1 MSELEQPH
9 NPEDIAQQ
17 PEQSINVTS
26 LKKIDMSREDYDLY
40 VELDPGDPRVT
51 ELLSQY
57 SIIPGESVIVSAT
70 DPEHPENNILRVV
83 ATGEDSFTTNRSLT
97 NELEARLLDTNG
109 DAERIIPNDD
119 IEELGDLALGA
130 AGIEAPSAAVEREKD
145 PFDYLRNLLPPVTR
159 PDKQPADHDY
169 LLGSQEEYE
178 QVLASLQLTPK
189 EQEQQK
195 YYDRFVTEENKQASQ
210 ETLAESLKV
219 NPEIGRVLR
228 EAGIDATS
236 MEAVNAIRENAD
248 VRYEVAKHFA
258 RKLGDMVLQDPRG
271 FGWRVEENRP
281 DNLKEDPLTG
291 KKMMSRDYVVSLALK
306 MLDGEFS
313 MSNEDDSFTRDP
325 DGRVAVAQHRDAARR
340 LLMGKSWQ

>member
-17 PEQSINVTS
+17 TEQSFDVTS

-40 VELDPGDPRVT
+40 AELDPDDPRVA

-57 SIIPGESVIVSAT
+57 NIAPGEAIIVSAT
-70 DPEHPENNILRVV
+70 DLEHPENNILRVV
-83 ATGEDSFTTNRSLT
+83 ATGEDSFTTNRYLT
-97 NELEARLLDTNG
+97 NELEARLLDTDS
-109 DAERIIPNDD
+109 DAERIVPNDD

-130 AGIEAPSAAVEREKD
+130 AGVNDPGAVMEREKD
-145 PFDYLRNLLPPVTR
+145 PFNYLRDLLPPVTR
-159 PDKQPADHDY
+159 PGQETPGYDY
-169 LLGSQEEYE
+169 LFGTDEEHE
-178 QVLASLQLTPK
+178 QAIVGLQLTRK

-210 ETLAESLKV
+210 EVLTESLKS
-219 NPEIGRVLR
+219 NHEIGRVLR

-248 VRYEVAKHFA
+248 IRYEVAKYFA
-258 RKLGDMVLQDPRG
+258 QKLDDMVMKDPHG

-306 MLDGEFS
+306 MLGGEFS
-313 MSNEDDSFTRDP
+313 VSNEDDSFTRDP
-325 DGRVAVAQHRDAARR
+325 DGRVAVAQHRHATLR

>member
-1 MSELEQPH
+1 MSEHLTFHNTDEQLDKGQRPTVLLERPKSGEVVTATATGQYDEKTGLEYYSFVEGGEHKAKPLGL
-9 NPEDIAQQ
+9 NSLSDQRQEELVKILVPEHVA
-17 PEQSINVTS
+17 PGVERAEQ
-26 LKKIDMSREDYDLY
+26 
-40 VELDPGDPRVT
+40 
-51 ELLSQY
+51 
-57 SIIPGESVIVSAT
+57 ESVPAIAV
-70 DPEHPENNILRVV
+70 
-83 ATGEDSFTTNRSLT
+83 
-97 NELEARLLDTNG
+97 
-109 DAERIIPNDD
+109 
-119 IEELGDLALGA
+119 ELGDVALAGS
-130 AGIEAPSAAVEREKD
+130 GIEAPGAAEERVKD
-145 PFDYLRNLLPPVTR
+145 PFDYLRTLLPPVTR

-178 QVLASLQLTPK
+178 RVLASLQLTPK